1 MASLAL
7 TAPAAFFSSVM
18 SAAAEHPSLR
28 VHLDGL
34 KRFSAGVMTQIKTR
48 FGPVV
53 SEDAQTFL
61 DSIFPEDASSGL
73 VDPAFYVDLFTKKSD
88 LKLQRVLSVEV

>member
-1 MASLAL
+1 LA
-7 TAPAAFFSSVM
+7 
-18 SAAAEHPSLR
+18 
-28 VHLDGL
+28 
-34 KRFSAGVMTQIKTR
+34 
-48 FGPVV
+48 VV